1 MRCAQT
7 NGRIVDDK
15 RDSPLMYVNETNTP
29 ARIASQSL
37 ARTLKYDDPNGFP
50 DHRND
55 LVCTTFSYPR

>member
-15 RDSPLMYVNETNTP
+15 RDSRLMYVNETSTP
-29 ARIASQSL
+29 AGIASQSL